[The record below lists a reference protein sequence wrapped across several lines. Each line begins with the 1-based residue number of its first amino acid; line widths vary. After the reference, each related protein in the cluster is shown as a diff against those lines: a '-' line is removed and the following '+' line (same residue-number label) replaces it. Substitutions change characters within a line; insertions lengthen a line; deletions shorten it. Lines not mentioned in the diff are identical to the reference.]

1 MLFIIGK
8 TEYKNMA
15 EDKEVVDETKNKV
28 TEEKEEIKDDKEGEV
43 KEEEDKGEEKEESF
57 DEDKIDPEV
66 RNYKPAES
74 KQEEED
80 DEIDQE
86 DKARI
91 EKVIE
96 KKYGGDINQIKQ
108 KVEMDAFFNSNPEL
122 GKYRHAVEL
131 YKAHPTYAGV
141 PIHNL
146 AAMVSAKDMQKI
158 GAAKERAAARA
169 VEETKNPGNTVRKPS
184 GEPIDWKSVSKD
196 DFEAQKAKV
205 LGHLGN

>member
-1 MLFIIGK
+1 
-8 TEYKNMA
+8 MA
-15 EDKEVVDETKNKV
+15 EDKNEVEETKTEV
-28 TEEKEEIKDDKEGEV
+28 TENKEELKDDKEGEA
-43 KEEEDKGEEKEESF
+43 KEEENEGTEKEESF
-57 DEDKIDPEV
+57 DEEKIDPEV

-96 KKYGGDINQIKQ
+96 KKYGGDISQIKQ

-131 YKAHPTYAGV
+131 YKAHPAYSNV

-169 VEETKNPGNTVRKPS
+169 VEETRNPGGTVRKPS
-184 GEPIDWKSVSKD
+184 GEALDWKSVSKD

-205 LGHLGN
+205 LGRMGN